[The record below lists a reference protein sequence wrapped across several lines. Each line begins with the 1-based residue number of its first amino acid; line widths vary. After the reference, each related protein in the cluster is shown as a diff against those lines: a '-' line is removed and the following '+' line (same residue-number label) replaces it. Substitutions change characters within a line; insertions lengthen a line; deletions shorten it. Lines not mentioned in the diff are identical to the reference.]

1 MIDESTGNLPEP
13 TGKLSWEAPL
23 LQRLSVDAT
32 MSGTNVDVERS
43 LGGFIFYRPS

>member
-1 MIDESTGNLPEP
+1 MGSLSRMSDESTAKLP
-13 TGKLSWEAPL
+13 WEAPQL
-23 LQRLSVDAT
+23 KQLSVDAT